1 MNTTGKKVRGRYSYI
16 YVWEDGEWKISHH
29 HSSVM
34 PESII
39 TAEPITEIE
48 VRALFDDWNAALQ
61 TLDPYKVAALYSH
74 NGNLLPTLS
83 DKQRLN
89 FLEIADYFVD
99 FLKYEPQ
106 GEILSGDI
114 YIGTNWAQDA
124 GIYEFTM
131 ADGSKVRGRYTFV
144 YAFEDGKWK
153 IVQHHSSMMPEENQS
168 VSISEQEVKNLF
180 QLWNAALLTRDPDA
194 VARRYASNAVLLP
207 TVSDVP
213 RDTHELIE
221 DYFVKFLG
229 DGPTGEIIESFVS
242 IGNNWCSDVGIYE
255 FTMRDT
261 GAKVMGRY
269 SFVYT
274 LEDGK
279 WMINHH
285 HSSMMPEGGTG
296 VVSGATTRSPSGG
309 FNSVGEDISTSAG
322 SASGAILGA
331 VLAVV
336 AVVAATVGAM
346 IFKRNKTQTRE
357 IDSVPQ
363 AEIEKVLVDEEV
375 ASIEEEIEQ
384 ADAPA
389 ETSVLSSKS
398 LLAGEDV

>member
-1 MNTTGKKVRGRYSYI
+1 MGTTGKKVRGRYSYI
-16 YVWEDGEWKISHH
+16 YVWENGEWKISHH

-34 PESII
+34 PESIV
-39 TAEPITEIE
+39 TAEPITELE

-61 TLDPYKVAALYSH
+61 TLDPYKVAALYS
-74 NGNLLPTLS
+74 NSGNLLPTLS

-99 FLKYEPQ
+99 FLKYEPV
-106 GEILSGDI
+106 GEILSGDV
-114 YIGTNWAQDA
+114 YVGTNWAQDA

-144 YAFEDGKWK
+144 YGFEDGKWK
-153 IVQHHSSMMPEENQS
+153 ILQHHSSMMPEENKS
-168 VSISEQEVKNLF
+168 VSISEQEVQNLF
-180 QLWNAALLTRDPDA
+180 ELWNAALLTRDPDA
-194 VARRYASNAVLLP
+194 VARRYSKDAVLLP

-221 DYFVKFLG
+221 DYFVKFLA
-229 DGPTGEIIESFVS
+229 DGPKGEIIESFVN
-242 IGNNWCSDVGIYE
+242 IGDNWCSDVGIYE
-255 FTMRDT
+255 FFMQDT
-261 GAKVMGRY
+261 GARVMGRY
-269 SFVYT
+269 SFVYI

-285 HSSMMPEGGTG
+285 HSSMMPEGGAG

-309 FNSVGEDISTSAG
+309 FNSAEESITK
-322 SASGAILGA
+322 ASGSSGAVIGA

-336 AVVAATVGAM
+336 AVVAAAVGAI
-346 IFKRNKTQTRE
+346 IFKRNNTQARE
-357 IDSVPQ
+357 NDPVPQ
-363 AEIEKVLVDEEV
+363 AEIEKVLVEDEV

-384 ADAPA
+384 PDAVA

-398 LLAGEDV
+398 LIAGGDDV